1 MPEGFQ
7 LTDAQ
12 TGEVLVARLELAATF
27 WQRLRGLLF
36 RPALAPGEGLLIV
49 PCRSIHTHWM
59 RHAIDVAL
67 LDRDRVVLS
76 VHRQVRPWRMLYG
89 SRDTHAIL
97 ETAGGQLPEGVQVGR
112 RLGVTRGKTQPPRP
126 STPSYP

>member
-7 LTDAQ
+7 LTDLE

-36 RPALAPGEGLLIV
+36 RPALAPGDGLLIV

-67 LDRDRVVLS
+67 LDRDGVVLS
-76 VHRQVRPWRMLYG
+76 VHRQVRPWRMIHG
-89 SRDTHAIL
+89 SRDAHAVL

-112 RLGVTRGKTQPPRP
+112 RLCVTRI
-126 STPSYP
+126 